1 MSFAINTNVVA
12 NKTYG
17 ALSQVQGNLNKSLER
32 LSTGSRINTAAD
44 DAAGLSIS
52 EGLRS
57 RISGFQV
64 ASRNAQDGISVIQT
78 AEGALGEVGNILH
91 RMRDLAVQAGN
102 DSNSA
107 ESRAAIKAEADEL
120 ANELYRI
127 QQSTNFNGINL
138 LDGSAGDAGVMS
150 FQVGADAG
158 DHSVIT
164 VSFSNVATVLGDA
177 MSTDGT
183 DGTAL
188 EFDTAENASTSLT
201 AIDSA
206 ITALSTH
213 RSGLGAS
220 QNRLESALATI
231 QTATEN
237 LQAAD
242 SRIRDVDMAAEMV
255 NYSKNQILAQAGL
268 SMLSQANSA
277 PQNVL
282 ALLR

>member
-183 DGTAL
+183 DGTTL